1 MKPVLFLTGH
11 APADRVGA
19 FQRLAEREH
28 VEFAFFGGRV
38 RHAGPPAT
46 ELPVPHLHIHQRA
59 ALRLARGDYRAVVC
73 STGGRVA
80 LPLGWAGA
88 RRAGTPV
95 ILWSSLWAHPRSPAH
110 ALSFLVLR
118 RLYRTAD
125 ALVTYGPHVSAYVS
139 ALGARNVHVAPQSVD
154 NAFWSAPAEA
164 PAHAPWPSGG
174 GVRFLFVGRPER
186 EKGLEVLL
194 SAWRCLGLAP
204 EQATLV
210 LAGVERHELAGIAR
224 GARELAPDGGVRC
237 LGWSAP
243 PELRN
248 FYGAADVLVVPSIP
262 TRTFRE
268 PWGLVVNE
276 AFNQQLPAIAS
287 DAVGAAAG
295 GLARDGVDALIVP
308 AGDPEALAQAMRVL
322 AEDPEL
328 RSRLGSNAAEEVRSY
343 THEAWA
349 EGFSSA
355 LASLGLSIHA
365 AARSG
370 RAGSVAR

>member
-19 FQRLAEREH
+19 FQCLAERER

-38 RHAGPPAT
+38 RHAGPAAT
-46 ELPVPHLHIHQRA
+46 ALPFPHSHIHQRE
-59 ALRLARGDYRAVVC
+59 ALRLARGDHRAVVC
-73 STGGRVA
+73 STGGRLA
-80 LPLGWAGA
+80 LPFGWAGT
-88 RRAGTPV
+88 RRAGLPL

-110 ALSFLVLR
+110 ALSFLALR
-118 RLYRTAD
+118 RLYRRAD

-139 ALGARNVHVAPQSVD
+139 AYGARNVHVAPQSVD

-164 PAHAPWPSGG
+164 PAHADWPTEG
-174 GVRFLFVGRPER
+174 GVRFLFVGRPAR

-194 SAWRCLGLAP
+194 SAWDRRGLASAR
-204 EQATLV
+204 ATLL
-210 LAGVERHELAGIAR
+210 LAGVERHELAGVA
-224 GARELAPDGGVRC
+224 GADRHAQDHGVRC
-237 LGWSAP
+237 LGWSTP
-243 PELRN
+243 RELRN

-262 TRTFRE
+262 TPTFRE

-276 AFNQQLPAIAS
+276 AFNQQLPAIVS

-295 GLARDGVDALIVP
+295 GLARDGLDALIVP
-308 AGDPEALAQAMRVL
+308 AGDAGALAQAMRRL
-322 AEDPEL
+322 AEDAEL
-328 RSRLGSNAAEEVRSY
+328 RARLGQNGAGAVRPY

-355 LASLGLSIHA
+355 LASLGLSMHA
-365 AARSG
+365 PAHSG

>member
-19 FQRLAEREH
+19 FQCLAEREH

-38 RHAGPPAT
+38 QHAGPAGGD
-46 ELPVPHLHIHQRA
+46 LPFPHSHIHQRQV
-59 ALRLARGDYRAVVC
+59 LRVTGGEYRAIVC
-73 STGGRVA
+73 STGGRLA

-88 RRAGTPV
+88 RRARLPL
-95 ILWSSLWAHPRSPAH
+95 ILWSSLWAHPRTASH
-110 ALSFLVLR
+110 ALSFLALR

-139 ALGARNVHVAPQSVD
+139 GYGAHNVHVAPQSVD
-154 NAFWSAPAEA
+154 NAFWSSPADPPKRA
-164 PAHAPWPSGG
+164 DWPRQGG
-174 GVRFLFVGRPER
+174 TKFLFVGRPAR

-194 SAWRCLGLAP
+194 SAWRQLDRASLP
-204 EQATLV
+204 ATLL
-210 LAGVERHELAGIAR
+210 LAGVERHELAALN
-224 GARELAPDGGVRC
+224 GADPAAADGVCC

-243 PELRN
+243 GELRN

-262 TRTFRE
+262 TPIFRE

-276 AFNQQLPAIAS
+276 AFNQQLPVIAS

-295 GLARDGVDALIVP
+295 GLAQDGVNALIVP
-308 AGDPEALAQAMRVL
+308 AGEPGALAQAMRRL
-322 AEDPEL
+322 AADSDL
-328 RSRLGSNAAEEVRSY
+328 RARLGRNGAEEVRAY

-365 AARSG
+365 PARSG